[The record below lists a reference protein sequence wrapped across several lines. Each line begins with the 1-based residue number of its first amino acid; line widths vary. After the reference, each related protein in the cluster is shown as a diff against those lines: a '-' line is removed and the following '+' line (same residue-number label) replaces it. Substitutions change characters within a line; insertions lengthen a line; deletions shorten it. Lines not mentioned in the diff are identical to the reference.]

1 LPPGPEHGADS
12 GQNVRVSTRQHS
24 NETIIADPIDREA
37 LRAKY
42 RQERE
47 KRLRPDGNDQY
58 IEPTGRFAHFLDDPY
73 AEPVDRA
80 PFSDEVTV
88 VIIGGGFSGL
98 VTGARLKQ
106 AGVTD
111 VRIIEGGGDVG
122 GAWYWNRYPG
132 AMCDTAAMI
141 YLPLLE
147 ETGHRPTQKYTFA
160 PEIFGH
166 AQRIARHFGLY
177 EKSLFSTEVTA
188 LGWDETSSRWVVQT
202 NRGDRIRARF
212 VSMGTGPLHR
222 PKLPGIPG
230 LETFTGHCF
239 HTSRWDYGYTGGAYS
254 GAPMDKLGD
263 KRVGIIG
270 TGATS
275 VQCIPQ
281 LARAARELFVF
292 QRTPSSIDVRNNHPI
307 EPEFFSTL
315 EAGWQEKWLMN
326 FATLQAGGFADE
338 DLVKDGWTDISQR
351 IRDRIVAGLGQTDVP
366 FGPEEFRRA
375 YEESDDEKM
384 AEIRARVD
392 AIVADPRTAQGLKPW
407 YRQLCKRP
415 CFHDEYLQ
423 AFNVP
428 GVELVDSEGRGV
440 EAIDES
446 GVWVGGAHYEL
457 DCLIFASGFE
467 VGTDYARRSGF
478 QAAGRGGL
486 LLSEHWSEGMRTMH
500 GLHVHGFP
508 NLFIVGPNQ
517 NASLISNITHN
528 LTEAGTTIA
537 AVVARTL
544 EVGADEV
551 EVSEAAE
558 GDWVRTVEGSGQS
571 FLADPDCTPGY
582 YNNEGRPMGRRELLN
597 TGRYPEGPVAFF
609 HFIDA
614 WRTSGDFEGLE
625 FRTNGAV
632 ADRRGTR
639 NQPSLGDRDVT

>member
-1 LPPGPEHGADS
+1 MA
-12 GQNVRVSTRQHS
+12 VSTREQS
-24 NETIIADPIDREA
+24 GESPGANPIDREA
-37 LRAKY
+37 LRKKY
-42 RQERE
+42 GEER
-47 KRLRPDGNDQY
+47 KRRLRPDGNDQY

-73 AEPVDRA
+73 TEPLVRD
-80 PFSDEVTV
+80 PISDEVTV
-88 VIIGGGFSGL
+88 VVIGAGFSGL
-98 VTGARLKQ
+98 VTGARLQQ
-106 AGVTD
+106 AGVPD

-147 ETGHRPTQKYTFA
+147 ETGHMPSRKYTFA
-160 PEIFGH
+160 PEIFAH
-166 AQRIARHFGLY
+166 AQRIANHFGLY
-177 EKSLFSTEVTA
+177 EKALLSTEVSH
-188 LGWDETSSRWVVQT
+188 LEWDQASSRWIVQT
-202 NRGDRIRARF
+202 DRGDLIRAKF

-230 LETFTGHCF
+230 LETFAGHCF
-239 HTSRWDYGYTGGAYS
+239 HTSRWDYGYTGGAYA

-263 KRVGIIG
+263 KRLGIIG
-270 TGATS
+270 TGATA

-292 QRTPSSIDVRNNHPI
+292 QRTPSSIDVRNNQPI
-307 EPEFFSTL
+307 DPAFFATL

-326 FATLQAGGFADE
+326 FAVLQTGGFADE
-338 DLVKDGWTDISQR
+338 DLVQDGWTDISQR
-351 IRDRIVAGLGQTDVP
+351 IRDRIVSDIGKSDAA

-392 AIVADPRTAQGLKPW
+392 AIVEDRPTAEGLKPW

-423 AFNVP
+423 AYNEP
-428 GVELVDSEGRGV
+428 GVHLVDTEGRGV
-440 EAIDES
+440 EAIDAT
-446 GVWVGGAHYEL
+446 GAWVGGVHYEL

-478 QAAGRGGL
+478 EVTGRGGL
-486 LLSEHWSEGMRTMH
+486 LLSEHWAEGMRTMH

-508 NLFIVGPNQ
+508 NMFIVGPSQ

-537 AVVARTL
+537 AVVSHAV

-558 GDWVRTVEGSGQS
+558 RDWVKTVEGGGQS
-571 FLADPDCTPGY
+571 FLADPECTPGY

-597 TGRYPEGPVAFF
+597 SGRYPEGPVAFF
-609 HFIDA
+609 QLIEA
-614 WRTSGDFEGLE
+614 WRNSGDFEGLE
-625 FRTNGAV
+625 FRTNGA
-632 ADRRGTR
+632 ARHHTD
-639 NQPSLGDRDVT
+639 

>member
-1 LPPGPEHGADS
+1 
-12 GQNVRVSTRQHS
+12 
-24 NETIIADPIDREA
+24 
-37 LRAKY
+37 
-42 RQERE
+42 
-47 KRLRPDGNDQY
+47 
-58 IEPTGRFAHFLDDPY
+58 
-73 AEPVDRA
+73 
-80 PFSDEVTV
+80 
-88 VIIGGGFSGL
+88 
-98 VTGARLKQ
+98 
-106 AGVTD
+106 
-111 VRIIEGGGDVG
+111 
-122 GAWYWNRYPG
+122 
-132 AMCDTAAMI
+132 
-141 YLPLLE
+141 
-147 ETGHRPTQKYTFA
+147 
-160 PEIFGH
+160 
-166 AQRIARHFGLY
+166 
-177 EKSLFSTEVTA
+177 
-188 LGWDETSSRWVVQT
+188 
-202 NRGDRIRARF
+202 
-212 VSMGTGPLHR
+212 
-222 PKLPGIPG
+222 
-230 LETFTGHCF
+230 
-239 HTSRWDYGYTGGAYS
+239 
-254 GAPMDKLGD
+254 MDKLGD

-270 TGATS
+270 TGATA

-351 IRDRIVAGLGQTDVP
+351 IRDRIVAGLGATDVP

-392 AIVADPRTAQGLKPW
+392 AIVADPQTAQGLKPW

-423 AFNVP
+423 AFNEP
-428 GVELVDSEGRGV
+428 GVQLVDSEGRGV

-486 LLSEHWSEGMRTMH
+486 LLSEHWAEGMRSMH

-537 AVVARTL
+537 TVVAHAL

-551 EVSEAAE
+551 EVSEVSR
-558 GDWVRTVEGSGQS
+558 GGLGTDGRGQR
-571 FLADPDCTPGY
+571 PVVP
-582 YNNEGRPMGRRELLN
+582 GRPGLHSWVLQQRGPAHGPARAAQHRSLPRRAGRLLPLHRRVAHL
-597 TGRYPEGPVAFF
+597 GR
-609 HFIDA
+609 
-614 WRTSGDFEGLE
+614 L
-625 FRTNGAV
+625 
-632 ADRRGTR
+632 RGTR
-639 NQPSLGDRDVT
+639 VPHQWARLLVAVDDRRNRRVAR